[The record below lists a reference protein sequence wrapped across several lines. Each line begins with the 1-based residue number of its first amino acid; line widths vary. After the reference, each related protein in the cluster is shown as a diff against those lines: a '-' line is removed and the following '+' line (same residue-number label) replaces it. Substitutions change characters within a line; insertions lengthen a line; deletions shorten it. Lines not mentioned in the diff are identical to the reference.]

1 MIIKINT
8 QKLIENSEDFVLNW
22 NTKLNSRGQI
32 ILDSSKGESKLGFYV
47 ENYLLKMT
55 REEVDILYDHRG
67 SILVDEPPAMMFEE
81 WNRVLI
87 LRGMISKSLGKIFE
101 AEYSKEEV
109 VGKKPG
115 NRVYKNMATK
125 FVRFM
130 HADMVN
136 ATIEYNTNK
145 RSWKLKYCQM
155 QS

>member
-32 ILDSSKGESKLGFYV
+32 ILDSSKGGSKLGFYV

>member
-22 NTKLNSRGQI
+22 NTKFNSRGQI
-32 ILDSSKGESKLGFYV
+32 ILDSSKRENKLGFYV

-55 REEVDILYDHRG
+55 SEEVDNLFDNRG
-67 SILVDEPPAMMFEE
+67 SNLVDEPPAMMFEE
-81 WNRVLI
+81 WNRVFI
-87 LRGMISKSLGKIFE
+87 LREMISKSLGKIFE

-125 FVRFM
+125 FVRFI
-130 HADMVN
+130 HADMNN

-145 RSWKLKYCQM
+145 RSWKIN
-155 QS
+155 

>member
-8 QKLIENSEDFVLNW
+8 KKLIENSEDFVLNW

-32 ILDSSKGESKLGFYV
+32 ILDSSKGGSKLGFYV

>member
-109 VGKKPG
+109 AGKKPG

>member
-32 ILDSSKGESKLGFYV
+32 ILDSSKGGSKLGFYV

-125 FVRFM
+125 FVRFI
-130 HADMVN
+130 HADMNN

-145 RSWKLKYCQM
+145 RSWKIN
-155 QS
+155 

>member
-8 QKLIENSEDFVLNW
+8 QKLIENCEDYVLNW
-22 NTKLNSRGQI
+22 NTKLNSRGKI
-32 ILDSSKGESKLGFYV
+32 ILDSSKGENKLGFYI

-55 REEVDILYDHRG
+55 SEEVENLFDDRG
-67 SILVDEPPAMMFEE
+67 ANLVDEPPAMMFEE
-81 WNRVLI
+81 WNRVTI
-87 LRGMISKSLGKIFE
+87 LKEMISNSLGKIFE
-101 AEYSKEEV
+101 AEFSKEEV